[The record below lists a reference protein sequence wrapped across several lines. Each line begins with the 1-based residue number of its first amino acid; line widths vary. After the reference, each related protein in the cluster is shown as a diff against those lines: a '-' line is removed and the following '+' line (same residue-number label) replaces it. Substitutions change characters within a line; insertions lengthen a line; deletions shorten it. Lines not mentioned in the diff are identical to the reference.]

1 LEIAL
6 IIFSVVLGFG
16 LLIVTP
22 AFLFR
27 PLIIA
32 LADRIA
38 GKKAGNA
45 DIKELR
51 ERVARLEGELME
63 VRCTVIE
70 MESSQE
76 FTKKLT
82 DESQKPTGTR
92 KE

>member
-1 LEIAL
+1 MEVAL
-6 IIFSVVLGFG
+6 IFLSIDAGFRS
-16 LLIVTP
+16 LTVTP
-22 AFLFR
+22 AIVFR
-27 PLIIA
+27 PLVIA

-45 DIKELR
+45 DIRELK

-70 MESSQE
+70 IENTHE

-82 DESQKPTGTR
+82 DENQRPTTSR
-92 KE
+92 TE